1 MVKVNLSGSELV
13 RLGLEESQPNCD
25 TIWCESCAEVHI
37 WTEAEKEVFNTELCT
52 ECFYEVTDG
61 LK

>member
-13 RLGLEESQPNCD
+13 RLGLEESVPNTD

-37 WTEAEKEVFNTELCT
+37 WTEAQKTVFNAELCT
-52 ECFYEVTDG
+52 ECFYRVTDG
-61 LK
+61 MP

>member
-13 RLGLEESQPNCD
+13 RKGLEESVPNTD
-25 TIWCESCAEVHI
+25 NIWCQSCAEVHI
-37 WTEAEKEVFNTELCT
+37 WTEAEREVFGSELCT